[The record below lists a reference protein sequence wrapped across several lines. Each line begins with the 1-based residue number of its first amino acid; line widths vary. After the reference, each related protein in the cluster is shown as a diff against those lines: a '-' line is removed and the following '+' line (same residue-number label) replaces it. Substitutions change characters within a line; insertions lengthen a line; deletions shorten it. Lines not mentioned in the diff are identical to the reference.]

1 MAFPVILRLKYKGKP
16 VGSDADR
23 PEGVTIR
30 AWRSVT
36 KSANR
41 AMAYHWHEQ
50 FLPLHF
56 GNDAARRYAGSF
68 KKRTNKW
75 LMRKNNITRNDVE
88 KAMPDGAWSLPGV
101 ARQKAYA
108 QTLDTLIKQK
118 GGIEYNVHTGT
129 LREMVKTVIFRAF
142 PSRFRLEMPVPSY
155 IPGRRRDP
163 SQPDIR
169 AELTTI
175 LPGEVSEL
183 QKIGQ
188 RVLTQMMQQVLS
200 TGRVPAEG
208 V

>member
-1 MAFPVILRLKYKGKP
+1 MAFPVILRLKYKGK
-16 VGSDADR
+16 VIGSDKDR

-30 AWRSVT
+30 AWRVVT

-41 AMAYHWHEQ
+41 AMAYHWHEN

-56 GNDAARRYAGSF
+56 GNDAARRYGGSF

-75 LMRKNNITRNDVE
+75 LMRKHSITRRDVE
-88 KAMPDGAWSLPGV
+88 RAMPESYWALPAL
-101 ARQKAYA
+101 ARQKPYA
-108 QTLDTLIKQK
+108 QMLDTMVKQA

-129 LREMVKTVIFRAF
+129 LREMVQTVIFRAF

-155 IPGRRRDP
+155 IPSRRRDP

-169 AELTTI
+169 AELTVM
-175 LPGEVSEL
+175 LPSEISKL
-183 QKIGQ
+183 QKVGQ
-188 RVLTQMMQQVLS
+188 RVLRDMMQQDLS
-200 TGRVPAEG
+200 TGVVPAES